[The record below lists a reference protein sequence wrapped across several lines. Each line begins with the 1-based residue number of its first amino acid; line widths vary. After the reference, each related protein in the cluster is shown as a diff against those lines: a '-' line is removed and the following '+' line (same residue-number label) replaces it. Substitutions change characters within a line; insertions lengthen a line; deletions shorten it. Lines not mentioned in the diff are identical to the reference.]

1 MSHHATAASP
11 SATWRRLRTG
21 NERFYAALHS
31 RPEVATER
39 QAPLA
44 AVFRCADSHL
54 ASEAV
59 FGQSRGSLVDIS
71 AWGHVVDTGVLA
83 GLEYAVGTLKTPLI
97 AVLGHPDCAAM
108 HTALSAWKNV
118 TFPEGAVRSV
128 VEQAISSLTRLNA
141 TVGAADELSAAH
153 VVQTGVTLLH
163 KSPVIAKAVD
173 SGQAAIVCL
182 VSDRNDGRLRACA
195 TFGDVAESESP
206 LLECV

>member
-1 MSHHATAASP
+1 MSNRSTASSP
-11 SATWRRLRTG
+11 SAAWRRLQAG
-21 NERFYAALHS
+21 NKRFDAASHS
-31 RPEVATER
+31 APEDVTER

-54 ASEAV
+54 PNEAV
-59 FGQSRGSLVDIS
+59 FGQSRGALVDIS
-71 AWGHVVDTGVLA
+71 TWGHVIDTGVLA
-83 GLEYAVGTLKTPLI
+83 GVEYAVGTLRTPLI

-108 HTALSAWKNV
+108 HTALDAWKKV
-118 TFPEGAVRSV
+118 TFPDGAARAV

-153 VVQTGVTLLH
+153 VVQTGATLLH
-163 KSPVIAKAVD
+163 KSPVLAKAVD

-195 TFGDVAESESP
+195 TFGDVSERESP